1 MSKLMRCLYCGLL
14 QDEPAGVKT
23 CSRCGGELA
32 YEAPPPPEGRGSYV
46 QVQMELDQVSA
57 PAGRTV
63 DRYLLVTLCTP
74 KSIPLEH
81 RAAEKAGRPAMNFTP
96 VLDVSGS
103 MHGAKLAQ
111 AKEAVQHSLHC
122 LQEGDTLSLVTFSD
136 RIDTVLEST
145 SISSRVRGQVQ
156 SALEEIYAG
165 GMTALCA
172 GLERGIQE
180 NLVKKVSSNLVLL
193 LSDGQA
199 NVGET
204 DVERVGQRALEAR
217 QQGLVVST
225 LGVGADYNE
234 ALMVEIATQ
243 GGGRYY
249 HIEAASQIVSYLTG
263 ELGEAVNLA
272 AREVHFKLNLP
283 PGAILAP
290 LSSLYSCSQN
300 GSEADVTIG
309 DLLLDQEL
317 EVPLR
322 LTLLSPKEGLR
333 LSVEGEVHY
342 TSPAGKSLYT
352 PINRVTVR
360 VRPLEGYS
368 LREGAVKPVVERVA
382 HQMHA
387 NEVLAMS
394 RAMARG
400 DRAEMEQVR
409 SNLESVRGYIS
420 LLDEE
425 KAHEI
430 RDKLLHDM
438 DVVESRDPL
447 MSKRSVSNAF
457 RTQRSQRDFDK

>member
-14 QDEPAGVKT
+14 QDEPAGVKV

-57 PAGRTV
+57 PAGLTV
-63 DRYLLVTLCTP
+63 DRYLLVTLRTP
-74 KSIPLEH
+74 KSIPQEH
-81 RAAEKAGRPAMNFTP
+81 RAPEKAVRPVMNFTP

-103 MHGAKLAQ
+103 MHGDKLAQ
-111 AKEAVQHSLHC
+111 AKEAVQRSLHC
-122 LQEGDTLSLVTFSD
+122 LHEGDSLSLVTFSD
-136 RIDTVLEST
+136 KIHTVLEPT

-156 SALEEIYAG
+156 SALEEVYAG

-172 GLERGIQE
+172 GLELGIQK
-180 NLVKKVSSNLVLL
+180 NIIGKGSSNLVLL

-204 DVERVGQRALEAR
+204 DVELVGQRALEAR
-217 QQGLVVST
+217 KQGVVVST

-249 HIEAASQIVSYLTG
+249 HIETAAQIVPYLAG
-263 ELGEAVNLA
+263 ELGEAANLA
-272 AREVHFKLNLP
+272 AREVRLKLDLP
-283 PGAILAP
+283 PGAVLAP
-290 LSSLYSCSQN
+290 LSALYPCSQN
-300 GSEADVTIG
+300 GSQADVTIG

-322 LTLLSPKEGLR
+322 LTLMSPKEGLR
-333 LSVEGEVHY
+333 LSVEGELHY

-352 PINRVTVR
+352 SINRVTLR
-360 VRPLEGYS
+360 VRPQEGYS
-368 LREGAVKPVVERVA
+368 QREGAVRPVVERVA

-394 RAMARG
+394 RAVARG
-400 DRAEMEQVR
+400 DRVEMENVR
-409 SNLESVRGYIS
+409 NKLEGVREYIE
-420 LLDEE
+420 LLDEKE
-425 KAHEI
+425 SREI
-430 RDKLLHDM
+430 REKLLDDM
-438 DVVESRDPL
+438 RVVENSDSL
-447 MSKRSVSNAF
+447 MAKRSVSTAF
-457 RTQRSQRDFDK
+457 RVQRSQRDFDK